1 MKKRICISFIFIIGI
16 LLIVGFN
23 KSFAATVTKT
33 YNVTDQITATL
44 DTEGTL
50 TISGTGEIPDYNTSA
65 PWRND
70 NVKKVI
76 INSGITKI
84 GKNAFANCSDMAS
97 VSLNEGLI
105 QIESYA
111 FQNTRLK
118 TVQIPSTLKKI
129 GVDAFL
135 NVTTIESFSVKGGN
149 NETFYTDKGV
159 LYNHLYDL
167 TNNKYYDQRALV
179 AYPTANTMTNYSIL
193 SGTTDIAQS
202 AFKNALNLKQVTIPD
217 SIESIGANSFINTGL
232 TSITIPKVTLTTF
245 GPDAFENNKYLKTV
259 DFKADLKIWAFSD
272 AKYLQGGMF
281 RNCTALERITFS
293 GDIEEFGANVFYGC
307 TSLNQITLPSTLKEI
322 GLYIVFKIVQV

>member
-293 GDIEEFGANVFYGC
+293 GDIEEFGANVFFFFF
-307 TSLNQITLPSTLKEI
+307 SLNQIILFSTLK
-322 GLYIVFKIVQV
+322 

>member
-1 MKKRICISFIFIIGI
+1 MKKFCICFVFIIGVA
-16 LLIVGFN
+16 LAFN
-23 KSFAATVTKT
+23 INKCMAATVTKT

-65 PWRND
+65 PWKND
-70 NVKKVI
+70 NAKKVV

-84 GKNAFANCSDMAS
+84 GKNAFANCSDLEF

-167 TNNKYYDQRALV
+167 TNNK
-179 AYPTANTMTNYSIL
+179 
-193 SGTTDIAQS
+193 
-202 AFKNALNLKQVTIPD
+202 
-217 SIESIGANSFINTGL
+217 
-232 TSITIPKVTLTTF
+232 
-245 GPDAFENNKYLKTV
+245 
-259 DFKADLKIWAFSD
+259 
-272 AKYLQGGMF
+272 
-281 RNCTALERITFS
+281 
-293 GDIEEFGANVFYGC
+293 
-307 TSLNQITLPSTLKEI
+307 
-322 GLYIVFKIVQV
+322 